1 MHYSLVLDSEKQR
14 LMDIT
19 KGFVQNLCMI
29 LDQYALFEE
38 EILLKIF
45 VHDFSKISNIFK
57 RGIRMGRIG

>member
-45 VHDFSKISNIFK
+45 VHDFSGISNIFK